1 VRQFSDDERRR
12 RPNVI
17 GGGMLW
23 CGRGGEGGGDGWCEV
38 RRNRAALYRC
48 RGGGRRSNDGG
59 AEAVPLMAMVHQF

>member
-1 VRQFSDDERRR
+1 
-12 RPNVI
+12 
-17 GGGMLW
+17 MLW